1 MSIVSAEVR
10 EAVKGWSTDNGAEIA
25 QAKLLL
31 ALIDA
36 IEQQTAVQ
44 EGIARSQE
52 RTAIA
57 QERIARSQERIA
69 IAQGRVA
76 NTQERIAVALSDL
89 QHYGIKTQ
97 ADVELV
103 SALRFLGGTRER
115 RS

>member
-1 MSIVSAEVR
+1 MSIVPAEVR
-10 EAVKGWSTDNGAEIA
+10 EVVKAWSTDNGAEIA

-44 EGIARSQE
+44 EGIARS
-52 RTAIA
+52 

-103 SALRFLGGTRER
+103 SALRLLGGTHER

>member
-52 RTAIA
+52 R
-57 QERIARSQERIA
+57 IA
-69 IAQGRVA
+69 IAQGRLA

-103 SALRFLGGTRER
+103 SALRFLGGTHER